1 MNNECDYCKK
11 RDEIISKGQD
21 HKFAYRMVVCGTC
34 DVNIDSV
41 LSLATRKKIGR
52 KKIRN

>member
-11 RDEIISKGQD
+11 RAEIMSRSQD

-41 LSLATRKKIGR
+41 LSLASRKKLFR